1 MSEDYR
7 AKVYVFDNISLS
19 SQLKL
24 SLCNQGTQSFITL
37 NISSARE
44 PKEEKHDAN
53 ITQLNPQRLI
63 AAQAFSVLRQMYSC
77 V

>member
-1 MSEDYR
+1 MYEDYR
-7 AKVYVFDNISLS
+7 AKVYVFDNISLN
-19 SQLKL
+19 SQLKP
-24 SLCNQGTQSFITL
+24 SLFYRGTQSFTTL
-37 NISSARE
+37 NISSMRE

-53 ITQLNPQRLI
+53 IKQLFPQRLI